1 MFGRCQ
7 NRALRLHNTGLKQPR
22 RCAERRFQWRNL
34 NGCKLPGKPLYLF
47 VPLVW
52 LSMSLISWEE
62 AVRGGVALPAHT
74 LESAPLLLEPHTQT
88 HKPSAPSSV
97 HRCESW
103 GSPFPLLPYGLSSTL
118 QLLPIDTLLAA
129 KGSVREIR
137 QTLGMAVT
145 TKQWINT
152 DMHLFI
158 YIKNGPVL
166 HQHSALSS
174 ARTYIHTGFKG
185 TFWKIAALSAGQG
198 EGRPVIDGGRIKTCS
213 GGKGGQPFYLSTR
226 KKVH

>member
-1 MFGRCQ
+1 MRCLQ
-7 NRALRLHNTGLKQPR
+7 
-22 RCAERRFQWRNL
+22 FQWRNL

-74 LESAPLLLEPHTQT
+74 LESSTLKHTHT
-88 HKPSAPSSV
+88 HNPTASFCV

-103 GSPFPLLPYGLSSTL
+103 GSPSPLLPHGLSSTL

-158 YIKNGPVL
+158 YIRNGPIF
-166 HQHSALSS
+166 HQRTALLYE
-174 ARTYIHTGFKG
+174 RKHIRIGFEG
-185 TFWKIAALSAGQG
+185 TFFWKIASLSAGQG
-198 EGRPVIDGGRIKTCS
+198 EGRAVTYCRRIKTT
-213 GGKGGQPFYLSTR
+213 GKGATVSRRSKQKERSGVEVLMSSR
-226 KKVH
+226 